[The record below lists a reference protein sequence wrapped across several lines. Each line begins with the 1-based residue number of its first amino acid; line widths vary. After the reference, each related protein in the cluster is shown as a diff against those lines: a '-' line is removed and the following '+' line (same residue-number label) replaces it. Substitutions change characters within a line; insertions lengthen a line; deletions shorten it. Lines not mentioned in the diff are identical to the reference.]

1 MFQVKGGLLED
12 AKDTL
17 EELERMVTTPK
28 NKILNWNNIFKRI
41 FKIILLPMLYLKILW

>member
-28 NKILNWNNIFKRI
+28 IK
-41 FKIILLPMLYLKILW
+41 Y